1 MIRYLFAAALALICS
16 TAATAQIQPGPNLGR
31 FGMFT
36 YAPRAGYLGPPV
48 PFVRVQ
54 PPGPG
59 WPDLMPAPP
68 EFWFWQR
75 ELRQNSVAPWYR
87 WPGGRPPPPPRVR
100 PDVLDDV
107 EPNPRG
113 ITRQEVENA
122 LVTFCRDRPNE
133 ELCRKLTVK

>member
-1 MIRYLFAAALALICS
+1 
-16 TAATAQIQPGPNLGR
+16 
-31 FGMFT
+31 
-36 YAPRAGYLGPPV
+36 
-48 PFVRVQ
+48 
-54 PPGPG
+54 
-59 WPDLMPAPP
+59 
-68 EFWFWQR
+68 
-75 ELRQNSVAPWYR
+75 
-87 WPGGRPPPPPRVR
+87 VR